1 MQIVCEVCLSWSV
14 HVRGFPDCQRVRC
27 RLVRGGVP
35 CRSDDPFATA
45 AFLVLLYGP
54 GFFYLLFYNDTNY
67 VFCFLMTSD
76 SAGGWDSSYISPAT
90 SSVNPC
96 MNSLHLPEDRM
107 MYTSAK
113 WNLATC
119 EGGAWYDSY
128 AKHHQMFT
136 GIRWLSLRPHCM
148 RAQSPRHTGPWNG
161 DPGPELGSDK
171 QRSRGLEARPFCWV
185 AVGGWCCISTSST
198 VVTGL
203 MVALGTDSTR
213 RTRQDNPSKCR
224 NLTRMEVMGPENH
237 PRLCGFT
244 PLSPK
249 NRR

>member
-1 MQIVCEVCLSWSV
+1 MWCAP
-14 HVRGFPDCQRVRC
+14 VRGFPDCQRVRW
-27 RLVRGGVP
+27 RLVRTTCTSGVP
-35 CRSDDPFATA
+35 CRSDDPFTTA
-45 AFLVLLYGP
+45 AFLVVLYGP
-54 GFFYLLFYNDTNY
+54 GFFYILFYNDTNY
-67 VFCFLMTSD
+67 VFCFLVTSD
-76 SAGGWDSSYISPAT
+76 SAGGRDSPYISKF
-90 SSVNPC
+90 C
-96 MNSLHLPEDRM
+96 KLNSLHLPEDRM

-136 GIRWLSLRPHCM
+136 GIRWLSLRPHC
-148 RAQSPRHTGPWNG
+148 QSPRHNGPWDG
-161 DPGPELGSDK
+161 DPGPELRSDK
-171 QRSRGLEARPFCWV
+171 QRSLDLEARPFCW

-213 RTRQDNPSKCR
+213 RTRQDNPPKCG
-224 NLTRMEVMGPENH
+224 NLS
-237 PRLCGFT
+237 FT